1 MSSNLKVNTILP
13 STGTNIGI
21 GTAGGAVLLGATTT
35 SNAEQLR
42 IHTPDSGKAI
52 IKLTNSTTG
61 TGTGDGFEFGMN
73 ANEQIEFVN
82 KENTDMFFATNNT
95 ERLRINQN
103 GKLIIGNNGTTF
115 GNAAVQAFIQ
125 HGNTAGESG
134 FSSVDTS
141 SVAAGV
147 GGEIAFHGK
156 YNTGAQD
163 WAYFG
168 HIRGVKENA
177 TNGDTACALT
187 FHTRPNATAPIER
200 LRILSDGKLL
210 IGSTNQSNNAR
221 LGNELCI
228 VGTEAYTGM
237 SITNYPGTSPQHSP
251 MIDFNR
257 SRGTSDQSMT
267 SVVAGDK
274 LGELIFRGA
283 NGSGFQDAVTL
294 RAYADSI
301 SGSDVHGRFEIGTTG
316 VPSQVKFRVNENGHI
331 TTPENVMFS
340 ANSGPSDVTNGILI
354 FSNIVF
360 QRGGNNY
367 NTSTGVFTAPVDGI
381 YHFMCNPYRYTTS
394 DDSYIHLQR
403 STNSGSSWNNEIE
416 IRGFTSGANG
426 WLTLAL
432 SNLIQLNAGWQV
444 RIGCTNRVHTNG
456 TFTRFSGVLV
466 G

>member
-13 STGTNIGI
+13 STGTSIGI

-61 TGTGDGFEFGMN
+61 TGAGDGFEFGLN

-95 ERLRINQN
+95 ERLRIDSS
-103 GKLIIGNNGTTF
+103 GRLLLGTTTEGISTADDLTIETSGSTGITLRSDAGYA
-115 GNAAVQAFIQ
+115 GN
-125 HGNTAGESG
+125 
-134 FSSVDTS
+134 
-141 SVAAGV
+141 
-147 GGEIAFHGK
+147 IAFSDG
-156 YNTGAQD
+156 TSGAD
-163 WAYFG
+163 EY
-168 HIRGVKENA
+168 RGLIQYHHNGDSMRFFINA
-177 TNGDTACALT
+177 T
-187 FHTRPNATAPIER
+187 EK

-210 IGSTNQSNNAR
+210 IGSTNPANNSR

-237 SITNYPGTSPQHSP
+237 SITNYPGTNANHSP
-251 MIDFNR
+251 LIDFNR
-257 SRGTSDQSMT
+257 SRGISDQSMT

-301 SGSDVHGRFEIGTTG
+301 SGSNVHGRFEIGTTG

-331 TTPENVMFS
+331 TTPNNVLFA
-340 ANSGPSDVTNGILI
+340 ANGGQNDLTNGVFI
-354 FSNIVF
+354 FTNIKF

-367 NTSTGVFTAPVDGI
+367 NNSNGYFTAPTDGI
-381 YHFMCNPYRYTTS
+381 YMFMCNPYRYTDS
-394 DDSYIHLQR
+394 NDSYISLQK
-403 STNSGSSWNNEIE
+403 STNGGSSWPTYHEVRVYTGYGGDSG
-416 IRGFTSGANG
+416 RGWVS
-426 WLTLAL
+426 LTM
-432 SNLIQLNAGWQV
+432 STLIDMNKNDIV
-444 RIGCTNRVHTNG
+444 RIYATNRCHANTTVTV
-456 TFTRFSGVLV
+456 FSGMLV